1 MSRMPPG
8 GARQG
13 SDLHGLGWAQKP
25 GERGRSLISAGW
37 TRGPGPSGPQSPHLT
52 TGMPVGTSQG
62 WRGAGDGEEGGGVR
76 EKPVTGTLGFTAPL
90 GASAPELFMATV
102 EKSNPEI

>member
-13 SDLHGLGWAQKP
+13 SDLRGLGWAQKP

-52 TGMPVGTSQG
+52 SGMPVGTSQG
-62 WRGAGDGEEGGGVR
+62 WRGGGDGEGGG
-76 EKPVTGTLGFTAPL
+76 
-90 GASAPELFMATV
+90 AS
-102 EKSNPEI
+102 EKSQLLEL